1 MAKNRQ
7 LKRQILT
14 FVLENHENSADLVWN
29 LLKNSSMILF
39 TRFFDCPEK
48 NTQTKGKQLKIK
60 AGFYH

>member
-7 LKRQILT
+7 PKRQILT
-14 FVLENHENSADLVWN
+14 FVLENHENSTDLVWY

-39 TRFFDCPEK
+39 IRLFDCPEK
-48 NTQTKGKQLKIK
+48 NTQTKGQQLNIK